1 MAGEGVT
8 QGSTFYAGSVSDEA
22 IYKIAKGEGFN
33 WGSHVRTEVN
43 VDAKPKQLTKGIH
56 TADPLVANIKN
67 PSGANFDASTSV
79 TTIDGR
85 QLSVAELI
93 LLENFDINDWK
104 GTFVK
109 YQPNGLSVDL
119 KASPE
124 INKAVRD
131 LVFDAAHN
139 QINVLHSS
147 GTGLYDGFE
156 TLINAGSATQVG
168 TPAVLTSANIVDK
181 VYELKNAIPSRLYNA
196 PLEMICSHADA
207 NLFSDAVST
216 TQTSVI
222 VTKVDGQ
229 LLINLVNGRQIPII
243 PMDGISKDFI
253 FTTPAGTGS
262 DSNLVQG
269 FWMEKDSDTLL
280 LYKENPADQIHRLVF
295 RICTGVQYVTDDDIF
310 FIDKP

>member
-8 QGSTFYAGSVSDEA
+8 QGATLYAGSVSDAA
-22 IYKIAKGEGFN
+22 IYKIKKGEGFN
-33 WGSHVRTEVN
+33 WGSHVRTEIN

-56 TADPLVANIKN
+56 TADPLGVNVKN
-67 PSGANFDASTSV
+67 PTGTNFDASTSV
-79 TTIDGR
+79 TTINGR

-93 LLENFDINDWK
+93 LMENFDVNDWK

-119 KASPE
+119 VASPE

-139 QINVLHSS
+139 QINTEHSS
-147 GTGLYDGFE
+147 GSTLYDGFE
-156 TLINAGSATQVG
+156 TLILAGAATQVG
-168 TPAVLTSANIVDK
+168 TPAAFTPANIVDF

-196 PLEMICSHADA
+196 PLEIICSHAAA
-207 NLFSDAVST
+207 NLFNDAVSE
-216 TQTSVI
+216 TQTSTI
-222 VTKVDGQ
+222 ITKVDGQ
-229 LLINLVNGRQIPII
+229 LFINLTNGRQMPIV
-243 PMDGISKDFI
+243 PMDGISTDFM
-253 FTTPAGTGS
+253 FVSPAGTGS

-269 FWMEKDSDTLL
+269 FWMEKDKDTLL

-295 RICTGVQYVTDDDIF
+295 RICTGVQYVTDTDIF
-310 FIDKP
+310 YLNSV